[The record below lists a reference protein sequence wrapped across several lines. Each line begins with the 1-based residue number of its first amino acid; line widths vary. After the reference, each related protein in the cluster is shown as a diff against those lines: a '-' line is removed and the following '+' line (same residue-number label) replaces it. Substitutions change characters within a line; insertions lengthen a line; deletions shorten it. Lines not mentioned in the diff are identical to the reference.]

1 MTYVNTERA
10 GMRWT
15 KKENDRL
22 VSSYNS
28 GKTYPEIANLR
39 MFNNKRTVK
48 AIRRRFER
56 SIFGY

>member
-1 MTYVNTERA
+1 MYVNTKRA
-10 GMRWT
+10 GKPWT

-22 VSSYNS
+22 VSAYAS
-28 GKTYPEIANLR
+28 GKTYPEIGKLK
-39 MFNNKRTVK
+39 MFKGKRTVK